1 MKRIGL
7 TLLCLSL
14 AACAELAGPGATTTQ
29 SPAPAVQREMPE
41 PDRRSVDLLAFME
54 RLVVVSDEQWNSLHR
69 ELAASGPQA
78 GDAEHDL
85 RMALVL
91 STPGRNGSDDTRARE
106 LLQQLVSQP
115 STLSKA
121 EVQVARLRLAEIRA
135 RADLRERVHSLED
148 SVAEL
153 EQKIRAL
160 TQIEETV
167 SPTGVQLGQ

>member
-29 SPAPAVQREMPE
+29 PQAPAAQRAMPE
-41 PDRRSVDLLAFME
+41 ADRRSSELLAFME
-54 RLVVVSDEQWNSLHR
+54 RLVVASDEQWNSLHR
-69 ELAASGPQA
+69 ELAASGSEA
-78 GDAEHDL
+78 GDAEHEL

-91 STPGRNGSDDTRARE
+91 STPGRNGSDDARAQE
-106 LLQQLVSQP
+106 LLQHLVSQP

-121 EVQVARLRLAEIRA
+121 EVQVARLRLAEIR
-135 RADLRERVHSLED
+135 ERVELRRRVRSLED
-148 SVAEL
+148 SVVEL

-167 SPTGVQLGQ
+167 SPTGVQLQQ